1 MEDLYRRL
9 LRITLMLI
17 GSYLSLIITI
27 KNTNDITNENFVNTV
42 LLVVVVFMVIDNY
55 IPRVNIS
62 TDTKTFQGAYDVQ
75 VNTL

>member
-27 KNTNDITNENFVNTV
+27 KNTNDITNENFVKTV
-42 LLVVVVFMVIDNY
+42 LLIVIVFMVIDNY
-55 IPRVNIS
+55 IPRVDIS
-62 TDTKTFQGAYDVQ
+62 TGMKTLPDAADIQVDT
-75 VNTL
+75 L